1 MLIWCSRN
9 ISSYYQ
15 CYELCW
21 LIFLWKHV
29 FFFQE
34 SLIKSNKQKKNRKL
48 KRAGLIEI
56 FCAMNNSIKLLKEK
70 SYTDPKLLN
79 GSVCVFVRENGGGW
93 IEYACMCHKGGVEGR
108 YLVLAI
114 IKRHHVHYH
123 HILDFRIQSCHC
135 YFAAGK
141 HTPEIKVHRKHTIT
155 ISHHILEDCR
165 CPLKRHY

>member
-29 FFFQE
+29 FFQE

-70 SYTDPKLLN
+70 SYTDPKLSN
-79 GSVCVFVRENGGGW
+79 GSVCVFVRENGGVW

-155 ISHHILEDCR
+155 ISHHIEDWR